1 MESANSLESSTSWQ
15 MKAVTWLGALVNV
28 LLTILKAV
36 VGWASGSPA
45 LIADAGH
52 SFSDLLSDGVTL
64 WALMLGRKPKDDNHP
79 YGHGRF
85 ETIGTLFVAV
95 LLGFTALE
103 LGIYAVGSLGQEQS
117 PGWNAIYVALISIFL
132 KEFLFWLTMWIGKKE
147 QNRLLQAN
155 AWHHRSDALSS
166 VAALI
171 GIGGAKLGYPF
182 LDPLAGLVVSAL
194 IMKTAWDMGKQ
205 SVEELTDA
213 VTDPEVESHVHQLM
227 ANVEGVQDFHEVR
240 VRRMGSYLLVDL
252 HVEVDGHLTVS
263 SAHQIAE
270 RARLRIT
277 QALPTVTEVLVH
289 VDPEPD
295 PPSRMPDE
303 ETQLM
308 RPQDE
313 IEQDIVSVLK
323 QVPKVQKITHI
334 YCHYLHRKL
343 LVHIHV
349 EMDENLIISEARRI
363 AIEAEKLVESIADI
377 QEADVHLELSPH

>member
-1 MESANSLESSTSWQ
+1 
-15 MKAVTWLGALVNV
+15 
-28 LLTILKAV
+28 
-36 VGWASGSPA
+36 
-45 LIADAGH
+45 
-52 SFSDLLSDGVTL
+52 
-64 WALMLGRKPKDDNHP
+64 MLGRKPKDDNHP

-103 LGIYAVGSLGQEQS
+103 LGVYALKSLGQEQS
-117 PGWNAIYVALISIFL
+117 PGWNAIYVAVISISL
-132 KEFLFWLTMWIGKKE
+132 KEILFWLTMWIGKKE

-171 GIGGAKLGYPF
+171 GIGGAQLGYTI

-205 SVEELTDA
+205 SVDELTDA
-213 VTDPEVESHVHQLM
+213 VTDPEVESQVHQLM
-227 ANVEGVQDFHEVR
+227 NNVEGVHDLHEVR

-252 HVEVDGHLTVS
+252 HIEVNGHLTVS

-277 QALPTVTEVLVH
+277 QSLPTVTEVLVH

-295 PPSRMPDE
+295 PPSRMPEE

-313 IEQDIVSVLK
+313 IEQDIASVLE
-323 QVPKVQKITHI
+323 QVPQVQKITHI

-349 EMDENLIISEARRI
+349 EMEENLIISEARLI
-363 AIEAEKLVESIADI
+363 AIKAEKLVELIADV